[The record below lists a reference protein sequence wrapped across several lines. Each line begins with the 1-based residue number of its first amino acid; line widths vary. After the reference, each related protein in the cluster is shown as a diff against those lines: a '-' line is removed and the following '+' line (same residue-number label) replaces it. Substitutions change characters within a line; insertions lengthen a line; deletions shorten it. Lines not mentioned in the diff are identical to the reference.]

1 MSHPYYDML
10 DEWVKAAAEAKKWQN
25 LEKQLRDRIFNSTF
39 QEPKEGV
46 NKYTLP
52 DGRMVKGTHKLY
64 RKLDEAAYPSI
75 REAIINTFQI
85 DPEKDI
91 IKRKPEIATGPY
103 KKLPDEIRAVLDDAI
118 IAKPGS
124 PVIEIV

>member
-1 MSHPYYDML
+1 MSHPYYELL
-10 DEWVKAAAEAKKWQN
+10 DEWQQAASEAKKWQQR
-25 LEKQLRDRIFNSTF
+25 EKELRDRIFLSTF
-39 QEPKEGV
+39 PDPKEGV

-52 DGRMVKGTHKLY
+52 DGRMVKATHKLY

-75 REAIINTFQI
+75 REALINTFEY
-85 DPEKDI
+85 DPEDQI

-118 IAKPGS
+118 IAKAGTPT
-124 PVIEIV
+124 IELS

>member
-1 MSHPYYDML
+1 MSHPYYEML
-10 DEWVKAAAEAKKWQN
+10 AEWQHAAIEAKKWQN
-25 LEKQLRDRIFNSTF
+25 LEKQLRDRIFSSTF
-39 QEPKEGV
+39 QEPQEGV

-52 DGRMVKGTHKLY
+52 DGRMIKGTHKLY

-75 REAIINTFQI
+75 REALINSFQI
-85 DPEKDI
+85 DPEDTI

-103 KKLPDEIRAVLDDAI
+103 KELPDEIRTVLDDAI

-124 PVIEIV
+124 PTIEIV